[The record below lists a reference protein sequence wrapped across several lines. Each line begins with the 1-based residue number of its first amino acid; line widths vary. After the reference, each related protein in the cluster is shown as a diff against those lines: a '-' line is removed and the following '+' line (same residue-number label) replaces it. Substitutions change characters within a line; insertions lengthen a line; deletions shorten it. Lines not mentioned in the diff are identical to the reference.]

1 MRNASRGTNRCGD
14 DSKDERRAA
23 RVWVRPRS
31 NEGKE
36 EETEGWKKVDA
47 IKRVRIGKLRLAS
60 LPVGCWSSLSAAQAA
75 SMFLK

>member
-47 IKRVRIGKLRLAS
+47 IKRDVRESKSNVAESRHAGRRFS
-60 LPVGCWSSLSAAQAA
+60 
-75 SMFLK
+75 